1 MDCDKFTG
9 NEIMLGV
16 NREFFSRNTETE
28 IRTLEKTEISAKTP
42 KLEKVKMPKPTLISA
57 ETEPKLVFVDH

>member
-1 MDCDKFTG
+1 
-9 NEIMLGV
+9 MLGV